1 MERYLGRLHYAE
13 TSEERDM
20 AMWRSGRRSIDE
32 LNAWQKADEFS
43 MLLHDLCSELH
54 VGRDKE
60 WLIYLLNQAGRLM
73 RDALEEGWNRTYL
86 AEYLL
91 GISEALTFVALIDYY
106 LLFLR
111 HEGHLPVER
120 AHEVEGRLSDLQD
133 ELTALAGRLREE
145 LRASPEDPLSS
156 FLWSLTSPRDDVISD
171 SDAREGFSC

>member
-1 MERYLGRLHYAE
+1 M
-13 TSEERDM
+13 DM
-20 AMWRSGRRSIDE
+20 AMWRSGRRNIDE

-43 MLLHDLCSELH
+43 MLLHDVCRDLN

-73 RDALEEGWNRTYL
+73 RDALEEGWNRAYL

-106 LLFLR
+106 LVFLR
-111 HEGHLPVER
+111 HEGSLSVER
-120 AHEVEGRLSDLQD
+120 AKEVEGKLSDVQD

-145 LRASPEDPLSS
+145 LRASPEGTLSS
-156 FLWSLTSPRDDVISD
+156 FPWSLN
-171 SDAREGFSC
+171 

>member
-1 MERYLGRLHYAE
+1 
-13 TSEERDM
+13 M
-20 AMWRSGRRSIDE
+20 ATWRSGHRTIYE

-43 MLLHDLCSELH
+43 TLLHDMCSQLH

-60 WLIYLLNQAGRLM
+60 WLLYLLNQAGRLM

-106 LLFLR
+106 LVFLR
-111 HEGHLPVER
+111 HEGYLTVDR
-120 AHEVEGRLSDLQD
+120 ADEVAGRLSNVQD

-145 LRASPEDPLSS
+145 LRASPAGPRSS
-156 FLWSLTSPRDDVISD
+156 FPWSVN
-171 SDAREGFSC
+171 